1 MRKDRGIYQRGKT
14 WTADGSF
21 RETKD
26 MVQYRKAEGFDVVE
40 LECSALATCARFR
53 GAEFGQ
59 ILFTA
64 DTLANVEAHDD
75 RSWGLQPFPLAL
87 KLCFEAVLEMPSL

>member
-1 MRKDRGIYQRGKT
+1 MSLQKNEIPILEYDDSQRAVIMPDRKGLY
-14 WTADGSF
+14 AF
-21 RETKD
+21 PP
-26 MVQYRKAEGFDVVE
+26 KAVFHF
-40 LECSALATCARFR
+40 L
-53 GAEFGQ
+53 AEFGQ

-75 RSWGLQPFPLAL
+75 RNWGLQSFPLVL